1 MTDDSKSTTT
11 DKSVV
16 DQGEPRHFRLCS
28 SCKRALEF
36 DKHYFVCSVSTCNRS
51 RNPLTF
57 CSLPCFEAHVPV
69 LRHREAWAEERTAPT
84 RDQFLA
90 ERELAE
96 SSESAAGQTKPAS
109 RAGSG
114 EDWRET
120 PAARAKQRPEQVVDN
135 ERLGRAALNR
145 SPGTD
150 TRAPSVV
157 RQAATATRSLPAAHA
172 ANKELLMSD
181 EQGTKEVLVVISK
194 VKAYIRA
201 KSSMNTSDAVTEA
214 LSDLVR
220 ATCDQAIEKA
230 KSEGRKTVMARDIAG
245 APGASE

>member
-1 MTDDSKSTTT
+1 
-11 DKSVV
+11 
-16 DQGEPRHFRLCS
+16 
-28 SCKRALEF
+28 
-36 DKHYFVCSVSTCNRS
+36 
-51 RNPLTF
+51 
-57 CSLPCFEAHVPV
+57 

-96 SSESAAGQTKPAS
+96 SSESAAAVTKQLKPAS
-109 RAGSG
+109 RDGSG
-114 EDWRET
+114 EDWRES
-120 PAARAKQRPEQVVDN
+120 PAGRAKQRPEQVVDN

-157 RQAATATRSLPAAHA
+157 RRAATATRFQPAVNPAV
-172 ANKELLMSD
+172 NKELLMSD

-220 ATCDQAIEKA
+220 TTCDQAIEKA
-230 KSEGRKTVMARDIAG
+230 KGEGRKTVMARDISG

>member
-1 MTDDSKSTTT
+1 MTDDSKPTTP
-11 DKSVV
+11 DKTVV
-16 DQGEPRHFRLCS
+16 AQAEPRHFRLCS
-28 SCKRALEF
+28 SCKRPLEF
-36 DKHYFVCSVSTCNRS
+36 AKRYYVCSVSTCNRS

-69 LRHREAWAEERTAPT
+69 LRHREAWAEEKLAPT

-96 SSESAAGQTKPAS
+96 SSESATGRSSPAL
-109 RAGSG
+109 RDGSG
-114 EDWRET
+114 EDWRVS

-135 ERLGRAALNR
+135 ERVGRGQVAQNPR
-145 SPGTD
+145 PGIV
-150 TRAPSVV
+150 TRAPSVE
-157 RQAATATRSLPAAHA
+157 RQAATATRFQPAAD
-172 ANKELLMSD
+172 KELLMSN
-181 EQGTKEVLVVISK
+181 EEGTKEVLVVISK

-220 ATCDQAIEKA
+220 TTCDQAIEKA

-245 APGASE
+245 APGTSE